1 MPIIT
6 ISRGSYYHGK
16 SIAEKLAKKLGYSCL
31 SRDQIVENLDKFHLP
46 EIKLVRG
53 LNDAFS
59 VLERFP
65 HGKKRFKTAIR
76 SAILQ
81 HFLPGNVIYHGLV
94 GHHFVSD
101 ISHVLKVRIIAD
113 TEKRVADEMARE
125 NIPEEK
131 AQYILKKD
139 DEERRKWGMFLYGI
153 DIMDPE
159 TYNLIIRIGH
169 LSEDEAVDIIAN
181 AVELPSFQETTESK
195 AALADSAMHALV
207 SEKLFDFP
215 NAAVTAKNGQVAISL
230 KVPEDQQPVIRDRIN
245 QMLVDIDGMKQLDH
259 SFRLLFLGSV
269 CPESKIF
276 LLNRATKVWRK
287 RPFPDGY

>member
-6 ISRGSYYHGK
+6 ISRGSYYHSK
-16 SIAEKLAKKLGYSCL
+16 SIAEKLSKKLGYSCL
-31 SRDQIVENLDKFHLP
+31 SRDQVVENLDTFHLP

-59 VLERFP
+59 VLDRFP

-81 HFLPGNVIYHGLV
+81 HFLTGNVVYHGLV
-94 GHHFVSD
+94 AHHFVSN
-101 ISHVLKVRIIAD
+101 IPHVLKVRIIAD
-113 TEKRVADEMARE
+113 TEKRVTDEMARE
-125 NIPEEK
+125 NISMEK

-169 LSEDEAVDIIAN
+169 LSEDDAVDIIAN
-181 AVELPSFQETTESK
+181 AVGLQAFHETDESK

-207 SEKLFDFP
+207 SGKLFDFP
-215 NAAVTAKNGQVAISL
+215 NAVVTAKNGAVAISL
-230 KVPEDQQPVIRDRIN
+230 KAPEDQQPLIRDRIN
-245 QMLVDIDGMKQLDH
+245 QMLADIDGMNELTIQFDPY
-259 SFRLLFLGSV
+259 F
-269 CPESKIF
+269 
-276 LLNRATKVWRK
+276 
-287 RPFPDGY
+287 